1 MTISHSHVVIATW
14 EEDDWVL
21 VAVGTLL
28 FAHPDVV
35 FSLVLMQI
43 GAIFSLCRIYNQWL
57 RFNVSRGS
65 VWLSQP

>member
-14 EEDDWVL
+14 EDDWVL

-35 FSLVLMQI
+35 FSLVLIRI
-43 GAIFSLCRIYNQWL
+43 GAIFSLCRIYNQWAT
-57 RFNVSRGS
+57 F
-65 VWLSQP
+65 